1 MYLLLLI
8 KEASFFATDR
18 DLQRSRTYKNVENK
32 RLGVFSS
39 NLLHM
44 KCQPYIPDSG
54 KIDNNVKEML

>member
-18 DLQRSRTYKNVENK
+18 DLQRSRTYQNVENK
-32 RLGVFSS
+32 WIWVS
-39 NLLHM
+39 NSNWLHM
-44 KCQPYIPDSG
+44 KWKPYAPDSG